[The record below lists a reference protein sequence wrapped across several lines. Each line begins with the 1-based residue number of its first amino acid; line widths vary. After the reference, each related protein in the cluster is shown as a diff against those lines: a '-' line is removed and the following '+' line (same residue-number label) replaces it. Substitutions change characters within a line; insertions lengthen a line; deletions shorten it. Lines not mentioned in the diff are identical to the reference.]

1 MSTEDVGHYCKEYD
15 DNCEGCQ
22 PAIMDPRTGR
32 RLPSDSPE
40 MIMVRAFWKNVPL
53 VQKQA
58 CHRVWC
64 FNSRD
69 PRDLAVMSEVAE
81 GIGDALQRASN

>member
-1 MSTEDVGHYCKEYD
+1 
-15 DNCEGCQ
+15 
-22 PAIMDPRTGR
+22 
-32 RLPSDSPE
+32 